1 MPDQDRDLLARLR
14 SGDHGAFEAIFRAH
28 YGPVCNFALGYVHA
42 REEAEEI
49 GQSVFLALWSR
60 REDLDIRGQLR
71 SYLLSAAR
79 NQALNRSARARLE
92 QRWYDRAASEEEP
105 IASDPPADR
114 AIESAQVSQRVRAA
128 IDELPP
134 GCRRVLQ
141 LRWDEQLSHYEIAEI
156 LGIST
161 KGVESQLARAKRIL
175 RDKLTDIVE

>member
-28 YGPVCNFALGYVHA
+28 YAPVCNFALGYVHA

-49 GQSVFLALWSR
+49 GQSVFLSLWSR
-60 REDLDIRGQLR
+60 REDLEIRGRLR
-71 SYLLSAAR
+71 AYLLIAAR

-92 QRWYDRAASEEEP
+92 QRWYDRAGSEDEP
-105 IASDPPADR
+105 TSSEPLPDR
-114 AIESAQVSQRVRAA
+114 AIESAQISQRVRAA
-128 IDELPP
+128 IDALPP

-161 KGVESQLARAKRIL
+161 KGVEGQLARAKRIL
-175 RDKLTDIVE
+175 RETLADIVE